1 MKLLLQVPWLNLWQ
15 SLQHTLDRIIYIYI
29 YIKRAEVLLL
39 KLFFRRKKCFKNL
52 GVNFLTVIYLR
63 VPSDFL
69 EEHI

>member
-1 MKLLLQVPWLNLWQ
+1 M
-15 SLQHTLDRIIYIYI
+15 HIYI